1 MRPPNTEGSDAM
13 SSISKKISTISKS
26 SNRILSILQAADR
39 TENPAVMNLASG
51 QPNMGFQAGVNR

>member
-1 MRPPNTEGSDAM
+1 MR
-13 SSISKKISTISKS
+13 SISKKISTISKS